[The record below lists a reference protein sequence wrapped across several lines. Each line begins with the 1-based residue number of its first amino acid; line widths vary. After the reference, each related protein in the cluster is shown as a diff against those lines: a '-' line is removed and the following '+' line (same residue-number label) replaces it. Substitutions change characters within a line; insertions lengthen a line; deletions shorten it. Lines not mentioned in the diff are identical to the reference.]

1 MDLRQLQQ
9 FVMLAETGNFHRAA
23 ERLHM
28 AQPPLSIS
36 IRKLEAELGTP
47 LFERT
52 SRGVRLTQA
61 GQAALQ
67 DARRA
72 LFHAAQA
79 RAAVAAAA
87 QGERGALRIGFI
99 GSATYAL
106 LPKLIPAF
114 RAAYPGIEL
123 VLNESTTASILD
135 RLEKR
140 QLDAGLV
147 RFPVLGSGDFV
158 LTPLEND
165 VFVAAVPADS
175 PHARAGDTIAL
186 HDLAQEPFIMHPA
199 TEVPN
204 QRAVAMMLCQQAG
217 FVPRVAQQAVQV
229 QTIVSLVESGLGVA
243 LVPGVTARHTN
254 SRVRFLALSSPRPL
268 PRIGIALATRTDA
281 EDPHVA
287 RLLRVARDAV
297 SLPAARSRRRPAA
310 AAVSSVPA
318 S

>member
-9 FVMLAETGNFHRAA
+9 FVALAETGNFHRAA

-36 IRKLEAELGTP
+36 VRKLEAELGTP
-47 LFERT
+47 LFVRT

-61 GQAALQ
+61 GEAALH

-79 RAAVAAAA
+79 RAAAAAA
-87 QGERGALRIGFI
+87 ANGERGALRIGFI

-106 LPKLIPAF
+106 LPRLIPAF
-114 RAAYPGIEL
+114 RAAHPGIEL
-123 VLNESTTASILD
+123 VLHESTTATILH

-140 QLDAGLV
+140 ELDAGLV
-147 RFPVLGSGDFV
+147 RFPILDSGAFT

-165 VFVAAVPADS
+165 HFVAAVPADS
-175 PHARAGDTIAL
+175 RYAERRTIAL
-186 HDLAQEPFIMHPA
+186 RELAGEPFVMHPR

-204 QRAVAMMLCQQAG
+204 LQAVAMLLCQRAG
-217 FVPRVAQQAVQV
+217 FVPRVAQEAVQV

-243 LVPGVTARHTN
+243 LVPGVTARHGN
-254 SRVRFLALSSPRPL
+254 LRVRFLKLSSPRPAQ
-268 PRIGIALATRTDA
+268 RIGIALATRADGDDRQV
-281 EDPHVA
+281 ERLLKVA
-287 RLLRVARDAV
+287 R
-297 SLPAARSRRRPAA
+297 AA
-310 AAVSSVPA
+310 AG
-318 S
+318 

>member
-36 IRKLEAELGTP
+36 IRKLEAELGSA

-72 LFHAAQA
+72 LFHAGQA

-114 RAAYPGIEL
+114 RAAHPGIEL

-147 RFPVLGSGDFV
+147 RFPVLSSGDFV

-175 PHARAGDTIAL
+175 PHGRGRRAIAL
-186 HDLAQEPFIMHPA
+186 RELAQEPFIMHPVA
-199 TEVPN
+199 DVPN
-204 QRAVAMMLCQQAG
+204 QLAVAMMLCQQAG
-217 FVPRVAQQAVQV
+217 FMPRVAQQAVQV

-254 SRVRFLALSSPRPL
+254 SRVRFLTLSSPRPMA
-268 PRIGIALATRTDA
+268 RIGIALATRTDA

-287 RLLRVARDAV
+287 RLLRVARTAV
-297 SLPAARSRRRPAA
+297 RVSAPRPPSEARE
-310 AAVSSVPA
+310 
-318 S
+318 